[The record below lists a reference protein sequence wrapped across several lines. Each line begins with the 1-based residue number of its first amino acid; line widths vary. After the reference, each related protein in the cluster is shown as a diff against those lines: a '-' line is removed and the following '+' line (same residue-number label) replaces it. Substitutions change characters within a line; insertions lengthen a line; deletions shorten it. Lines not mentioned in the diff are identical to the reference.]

1 MATLK
6 FYIKDSKAEKTN
18 IYFFLNY
25 GADRQYSRNK
35 RIARKIRGVGI

>member
-25 GADRQYSRNK
+25 GAYGKSC
-35 RIARKIRGVGI
+35 

>member
-6 FYIKDSKAEKTN
+6 FYIKDSKAKKTN

-25 GADRQYSRNK
+25 GAW
-35 RIARKIRGVGI
+35 KIQ